1 VTIKSRKGGRPDM
14 ARRNRI
20 IYPSNSVWAN
30 GNVLYRVMTFGSTTT
45 FNTEDIFELGQ
56 LKIIDVVD
64 DSPTVAVTIETDE
77 FGSIS
82 NLYHLANLEFDEVVN
97 QSATSVLGHLAVV
110 SGIGAAAANIAFYHG
125 VALTDFGLSGCE
137 TGSAVEIWAPIQS
150 ECSLGTSNSAID
162 QTMYLPRV
170 FVNSIEWTYSAGSNA
185 AENFGAETDSKF
197 WFTNAGRFI
206 SNEEFVYAVA
216 NDADVNTGVT
226 GGTGFKVVTTATTV
240 FLGLD
245 EAPNGGADPAQLVST
260 RSTGQLAFLRFDA
273 FGTPAVRYYNVSTK
287 TSFEVPVEAGTVA
300 VNGSYVYNSADNG
313 LIDPLDLTTNA
324 ELLGEAKGE
333 GDILFVIYAANAY
346 ANAWTDLEGATQAS
360 RGGGAQADSAM
371 ATRRDAE
378 YFAPIEIDA
387 SAKPEDVGAVRQGQV
402 EIYLIDKD
410 VLDPGFTLDSE
421 IALRVTS
428 VTISAD
434 LTREPLFE
442 LSHLRPYDRSLT
454 FPIPFTATVETT
466 ATDLTEYA
474 TFASKKTGVVI
485 NKNVD
490 EVSIFDFMTANGRL
504 DLAVLIYQQTDEEAG
519 GVGSQRRVVTREMVG
534 DEYYQ
539 RGQRFIYYDGAGN
552 DPDGDPVPNN
562 ATEIPDNP
570 TKAST
575 HRERPLKTV
584 IAKDLRITDEAYS
597 LSLGENATQ
606 TYGFRGTNRLF
617 AILGEVDSGDFVAD
631 PGFEINPAAAR
642 IS

>member
-1 VTIKSRKGGRPDM
+1 M

-77 FGSIS
+77 FGSLS

-97 QSATSVLGHLAVV
+97 QSAGSTTGHLTVL
-110 SGIGAAAANIAFYHG
+110 SGIGDAAVNIAFYHG

-150 ECSLGTSNSAID
+150 ECSLGTDNDEID

-170 FVNSIEWTYSAGSNA
+170 FVNSIEWTYSAGANA

-197 WFTNAGRFI
+197 WFTNEGRFI
-206 SNEEFVYAVA
+206 SNEEFVY
-216 NDADVNTGVT
+216 NSTPGADTNTGVT
-226 GGTGFKVVTTATTV
+226 GGTGFQVDTAGTSV

-245 EAPNGGADPAQLVST
+245 EAKTPAELVST

-273 FGTPAVRYYNVSTK
+273 FGTPSVRYYNASASI
-287 TSFEVPVEAGTVA
+287 SFEVPVEAGTA
-300 VNGSYVYNSADNG
+300 ALDGTYVYDSDTNELFEPS
-313 LIDPLDLTTNA
+313 DLTSNN
-324 ELLGEAKGE
+324 ELLGEAKAD

-346 ANAWTDLEGATQAS
+346 ANAYSDLEGATQN
-360 RGGGAQADSAM
+360 RGGGTQATSKM

-378 YFAPIEIDA
+378 YFAPIEVDA
-387 SAKPEDVGAVRQGQV
+387 SAKPEDVGAVRQGQI

-410 VLDPGFTLDSE
+410 VLPPDFPLDNE
-421 IALRVTS
+421 IALRVQS

-454 FPIPFTATVETT
+454 FPIPFTVTVETT

-474 TFASKKTGVVI
+474 TFASKKNGIAIDLTT
-485 NKNVD
+485 D
-490 EVSIFDFMTANGRL
+490 EVSIFDFMTASGRL

-519 GVGSQRRVVTREMVG
+519 GVGSARRVVTREMVG

-539 RGQRFIYYDGAGN
+539 RGQRFIYYDGGSD
-552 DPDGDPVPNN
+552 DPDTG
-562 ATEIPDNP
+562 TTYGTSIPTNP
-570 TKAST
+570 TKDTT

-584 IAKDLRITDEAYS
+584 IAKDLRITDEAYN

-606 TYGFRGTNRLF
+606 TYGFRGTNRIF
-617 AILGEVDSGDFVAD
+617 AILGEVDSGDYVSQ
-631 PGFEINPAAAR
+631 PGFEINPNAPR
-642 IS
+642 VS

>member
-1 VTIKSRKGGRPDM
+1 M

-56 LKIIDVVD
+56 LTVIDVVD

-77 FGSIS
+77 FGSLS

-97 QSATSVLGHLAVV
+97 KSADADLGHLTVL
-110 SGIGAAAANIAFYHG
+110 SGIGDAAVNIAYYHG

-150 ECSLGTSNSAID
+150 ECSLGTDNDEID

-170 FVNSIEWTYSAGSNA
+170 FVNSIEWTYSAGANA

-197 WFTNAGRFI
+197 WFTNNGRFI
-206 SNEEFVYAVA
+206 SNEEFVYNSAPGADA
-216 NDADVNTGVT
+216 NAGVS
-226 GGTGFKVVTTATTV
+226 GGTGFQVDTVATSV

-245 EAPNGGADPAQLVST
+245 EAKTPAQQVST

-273 FGTPAVRYYNVSTK
+273 FGTPSVRFYNASTK
-287 TSFEVPVEAGTVA
+287 TSFEVPVEAGTAAVA
-300 VNGSYVYNSADNG
+300 GMYAYNALTNE
-313 LIDPLDLTTNA
+313 LFDPSDLTSNS
-324 ELLGEAKGE
+324 ELLGEAKAD

-346 ANAWTDLEGATQAS
+346 ANAYANLEGATQT
-360 RGGGAQADSAM
+360 RGGGTQATSKM
-371 ATRRDAE
+371 GTRRDAE
-378 YFAPIEIDA
+378 YFAPIEVDA
-387 SAKPEDVGAVRQGQV
+387 SAKPEDVGAVRQGQI

-410 VLDPGFTLDSE
+410 VLPPDFPLDSE
-421 IALRVTS
+421 IALRVQS

-454 FPIPFTATVETT
+454 FPIPFTVTVETT
-466 ATDLTEYA
+466 AGDLAEYA
-474 TFASKKTGVVI
+474 TFASKKQGVI
-485 NKNVD
+485 IDKTTD
-490 EVSIFDFMTANGRL
+490 EISIFDFMSASGRL

-519 GVGSQRRVVTREMVG
+519 GTGSSRRVITREMVG

-539 RGQRFIYYDGAGN
+539 RGLRYIYYDGGTS
-552 DPDGDPVPNN
+552 DPDTGTLYG
-562 ATEIPDNP
+562 TEIPAQP
-570 TKAST
+570 SKANT

-584 IAKDLRITDEAYS
+584 LAKDLRITDEAYN

-606 TYGFRGTNRLF
+606 TYGFRGTNRIF
-617 AILGEVDSGDFVAD
+617 AILGEVDSGDYVSV
-631 PGFEINPAAAR
+631 PGFEVNPNAAR

>member
-1 VTIKSRKGGRPDM
+1 M

-56 LKIIDVVD
+56 LKVIDVVD

-77 FGSIS
+77 FGSLS
-82 NLYHLANLEFDEVVN
+82 NLYHLSNLEFDEVVN
-97 QSATSVLGHLAVV
+97 QSATSSLGHLTVL
-110 SGIGAAAANIAFYHG
+110 SGIGDAAVNIAYYHG

-150 ECSLGTSNSAID
+150 ECSLGTDNDEID

-170 FVNSIEWTYSAGSNA
+170 FVNSIEWTYSAGANA

-197 WFTNAGRFI
+197 WFTNDGRFI
-206 SNEEFVYAVA
+206 SNEEYVYAAA
-216 NDADVNTGVT
+216 NDADTNTGVT
-226 GGTGFKVVTTATTV
+226 GGTGFKVDVTATTV

-245 EAPNGGADPAQLVST
+245 EAASTPQLVST

-273 FGTPAVRYYNVSTK
+273 FGTPSVRYYNASASI
-287 TSFEVPVEAGTVA
+287 SFEVPVEAGTVA
-300 VNGSYVYNSADNG
+300 IAGSYVYNAATNA
-313 LIDPLDLTTNA
+313 LLDPTDLTSNN
-324 ELLGEAKGE
+324 ELLGEAKAE

-346 ANAWTDLEGATQAS
+346 ANAWANLDGATQAA
-360 RGGGAQADSAM
+360 RGGGAQATSAM
-371 ATRRDAE
+371 GTRRDAE
-378 YFAPIEIDA
+378 YFAPIEVDA
-387 SAKPEDVGAVRQGQV
+387 SAKPEDVGAVRQGQI

-410 VLDPGFTLDSE
+410 VLPPDFPLDNE
-421 IALRVTS
+421 IALRVQS

-454 FPIPFTATVETT
+454 FPIPFTVTLETT

-474 TFASKKTGVVI
+474 TFASKKQGVAI
-485 NKNVD
+485 DLTTD
-490 EVSIFDFMTANGRL
+490 EVSIFDFMTASGRL

-519 GVGSQRRVVTREMVG
+519 GVGSARRVVTREMVG

-539 RGQRFIYYDGAGN
+539 RGSRYIYYDGGTS
-552 DPDGDPVPNN
+552 DPDTGTNYG
-562 ATEIPDNP
+562 TSIPTSP
-570 TKAST
+570 TKANT

-584 IAKDLRITDEAYS
+584 LAKDLRITDEAYN

-606 TYGFRGTNRLF
+606 TYGFRGTNRIF
-617 AILGEVDSGDFVAD
+617 AILGEVDSGDYVSD
-631 PGFEINPAAAR
+631 PGFEVNPAAAR
-642 IS
+642 VS

>member
-1 VTIKSRKGGRPDM
+1 M

-77 FGSIS
+77 FGSLS

-97 QSATSVLGHLAVV
+97 QSASSSLGHLTVL
-110 SGIGAAAANIAFYHG
+110 SGIGDAAVNIAYYHG

-150 ECSLGTSNSAID
+150 ECSLGTDNDEID

-170 FVNSIEWTYSAGSNA
+170 FVNSIEWTYSAGANA

-197 WFTNAGRFI
+197 WFTNDGRFI
-206 SNEEFVYAVA
+206 SNEEYVYNSAPGA
-216 NDADVNTGVT
+216 DANTGVT
-226 GGTGFKVVTTATTV
+226 GGTGFQVDTTSTSV

-245 EAPNGGADPAQLVST
+245 EAKTPAELVST

-273 FGTPAVRYYNVSTK
+273 FGTPAVRYYNASAK
-287 TSFEVPVEAGTVA
+287 TSFEVPVEAGTA
-300 VNGSYVYNSADNG
+300 AAAGAYVYNSANNE
-313 LIDPLDLTTNA
+313 LFDPSDLTSNNA
-324 ELLGEAKGE
+324 LLGEAKDD
-333 GDILFVIYAANAY
+333 GDILFVIYAANSY
-346 ANAWTDLEGATQAS
+346 ANAWSNLEGATQAS
-360 RGGGAQADSAM
+360 RGGGTQATSDM
-371 ATRRDAE
+371 GTRRDAE
-378 YFAPIEIDA
+378 YFAPIEVDD
-387 SAKPEDVGAVRQGQV
+387 SAKPEDVGAVRQGQI

-410 VLDPGFTLDSE
+410 VLPPDFPLDAE
-421 IALRVTS
+421 IALRVQS

-474 TFASKKTGVVI
+474 TFASKKVGVAI
-485 NKNVD
+485 DKTID

-519 GVGSQRRVVTREMVG
+519 GVGSARRVVTREMVG

-539 RGQRFIYYDGAGN
+539 RGIRYIYYDGTSS
-552 DPDGDPVPNN
+552 DPDTGTNYG
-562 ATEIPDNP
+562 TEIPTSP
-570 TKAST
+570 TKDNT
-575 HRERPLKTV
+575 QRERPLKTV
-584 IAKDLRITDEAYS
+584 LAKDLRITDEAYN

-606 TYGFRGTNRLF
+606 TYGFRGTNRIF
-617 AILGEVDSGDFVAD
+617 AILGEVDSGDYVAS
-631 PGFEINPAAAR
+631 PGFEVNPAAAR

>member
-1 VTIKSRKGGRPDM
+1 M

-56 LKIIDVVD
+56 LKVIDVVD

-77 FGSIS
+77 FGSLS
-82 NLYHLANLEFDEVVN
+82 NLYHLANLEFDEVAN
-97 QSATSVLGHLAVV
+97 QSATSANGHLTVL
-110 SGIGAAAANIAFYHG
+110 SGIGDAATNIAYYHG

-150 ECSLGTSNSAID
+150 ECSLGTSNDEID

-170 FVNSIEWTYSAGSNA
+170 FVNSIEWTYSAGANA

-197 WFTNAGRFI
+197 WFTNDGRFI
-206 SNEEFVYAVA
+206 SNEEFVFHTSPGA
-216 NDADVNTGVT
+216 DANTGVT
-226 GGTGFKVVTTATTV
+226 GGTGFQVDATATSV

-245 EAPNGGADPAQLVST
+245 EDSSQQVST

-273 FGTPAVRYYNVSTK
+273 FGTPSVRYYNSSTK
-287 TSFEVPVEAGTVA
+287 TSFEVPVEAGTA
-300 VNGSYVYNSADNG
+300 ATTGSFVYNSATNELFEPSDF
-313 LIDPLDLTTNA
+313 TSNA
-324 ELLGEAKGE
+324 ELLGEAKSD
-333 GDILFVIYAANAY
+333 GDILFVVYAANAY
-346 ANAWTDLEGATQAS
+346 ANSWSALAGATQGA
-360 RGGGAQADSAM
+360 RGGGTQATSNM
-371 ATRRDAE
+371 GTRRDAE
-378 YFAPIEIDA
+378 YFAPIEIDS
-387 SAKPEDVGAVRQGQV
+387 SAKPEDVGAVRQGQI

-410 VLDPGFTLDSE
+410 VLDPGFALDNE
-421 IALRVTS
+421 IALRVQS
-428 VTISAD
+428 VTIAAD

-454 FPIPFTATVETT
+454 FPIPFTVTVETT
-466 ATDLTEYA
+466 ASDLTEYA
-474 TFASKKTGVVI
+474 TFASKKQGVVI
-485 NKNVD
+485 DQTTD
-490 EVSIFDFMTANGRL
+490 EVSIFDFMTANERL

-519 GVGSQRRVVTREMVG
+519 GVGSERRVVTREMVG

-539 RGQRFIYYDGAGN
+539 RGSRFIYYDGLGN
-552 DPDGDPVPNN
+552 DPDGDPTGSP
-562 ATEIPDNP
+562 TDIPAQPSKTN
-570 TKAST
+570 T

-584 IAKDLRITDEAYS
+584 IAKDLRITDEAYN

-606 TYGFRGTNRLF
+606 TYGFRGTNRVF
-617 AILGEVDSGDFVAD
+617 AILGEVDSGDFTAD
-631 PGFEINPAAAR
+631 PGFEVNPTAPR

>member
-1 VTIKSRKGGRPDM
+1 M

-56 LKIIDVVD
+56 LKVIDVVD

-77 FGSIS
+77 FGSLS

-97 QSATSVLGHLAVV
+97 QDATSSLGHLTVL
-110 SGIGAAAANIAFYHG
+110 SGIGDAAVNIAYYHG

-150 ECSLGTSNSAID
+150 ECSLGTDNDEID

-170 FVNSIEWTYSAGSNA
+170 FVNSIEWTYSAGANA

-197 WFTNAGRFI
+197 WFTNNGRFI
-206 SNEEFVYAVA
+206 TNEEFVYGVG
-216 NDADVNTGVT
+216 NNADTNTGVT
-226 GGTGFKVVTTATTV
+226 GGTGFTVDITATTV

-245 EAPNGGADPAQLVST
+245 EAAATAQQVST

-273 FGTPAVRYYNVSTK
+273 FGTPSIRYYNSSAK

-300 VNGSYVYNSADNG
+300 IAGSYVYNAATNG
-313 LIDPLDLTTNA
+313 LLDPTDLTSNN
-324 ELLGEAKGE
+324 ELLGEAKAA

-346 ANAWTDLEGATQAS
+346 ANSWTALNGATQAS
-360 RGGGAQADSAM
+360 RGGGTQATSAM

-387 SAKPEDVGAVRQGQV
+387 SAKPEDVGAVRQGQI

-410 VLDPGFTLDSE
+410 ILPPDFPLDSE
-421 IALRVTS
+421 IALRVQS

-454 FPIPFTATVETT
+454 FPIPFTVTVETT

-474 TFASKKTGVVI
+474 TFASKKQGVAI
-485 NKNVD
+485 DLTTD
-490 EVSIFDFMTANGRL
+490 EVSIFDFMTASGRL

-519 GVGSQRRVVTREMVG
+519 GVGSARRVVTREMVG

-539 RGQRFIYYDGAGN
+539 RGSRFNYYDGAGD
-552 DPDGDPVPNN
+552 DPDGDPTGSP
-562 ATEIPDNP
+562 TDIPTNP
-570 TKAST
+570 SKSNT

-584 IAKDLRITDEAYS
+584 LAKDLRITDEAYN

-606 TYGFRGTNRLF
+606 TYGFRGTNRIF
-617 AILGEVDSGDFVAD
+617 AILGEVDSGDYVAS
-631 PGFEINPAAAR
+631 PGFEVNPNAAR

>member
-1 VTIKSRKGGRPDM
+1 M

-56 LKIIDVVD
+56 LKIVDVVD

-97 QSATSVLGHLAVV
+97 KSATASLGHLTVI
-110 SGIGAAAANIAFYHG
+110 SGVGATATGTVFYHG

-170 FVNSIEWTYSAGSNA
+170 FINSIEWTYSAGANA

-197 WFTNAGRFI
+197 WFTNDGRFI
-206 SNEEFVYAVA
+206 SNEEFVYNTVAEVA
-216 NDADVNTGVT
+216 NDNTGVT
-226 GGTGFKVVTTATTV
+226 GGTGFDVDAGQTSQ

-245 EAPNGGADPAQLVST
+245 EAKSPAQLVST
-260 RSTGQLAFLRFDA
+260 RSTGQLAFLRFDP
-273 FGTPAVRYYNVSTK
+273 FGNPAVRYFNQSTL
-287 TSFEVPVEAGTVA
+287 TSFEVAVEEGASA
-300 VNGSYVYNSADNG
+300 IAGSYVYNPATNE
-313 LIDPLDLTTNA
+313 LFDPTDLTSNP
-324 ELLGEAKGE
+324 ELLGEAKGT
-333 GDILFVIYAANAY
+333 GDILFVLYAANAY
-346 ANAWTDLEGATQAS
+346 ANAYDALETATQARS
-360 RGGGAQADSAM
+360 GGTISTADM

-378 YFAPIEIDA
+378 YFAPIEIDS

-410 VLDPGFTLDSE
+410 VLSPGFPLDGE

-454 FPIPFTATVETT
+454 FPIPFTVTVETT

-474 TFASKKTGVVI
+474 TFASKKTGVVV
-485 NKNVD
+485 NKTTD

-519 GVGSQRRVVTREMVG
+519 GVGSNRRVITREMVG

-539 RGQRFIYYDGAGN
+539 RGQRFIYYDGAAN
-552 DPDGDPVPNN
+552 DPDGDPSGSP
-562 ATEIPDNP
+562 TDIPVSP
-570 TKAST
+570 TKDNT

-584 IAKDLRITDEAYS
+584 IAKDLRITDEAYN

-617 AILGEVDSGDFVAD
+617 AILGEVSTIDYVAD